1 MSRPQVPAEDALG
14 RQLLSMLASNKAA
27 FGNLLAYGNMRL
39 SQEEQTLNQMA
50 VRALTNPQD
59 RDGAVLQYGRVEML
73 RDLIAYAQRFI
84 KN

>member
-1 MSRPQVPAEDALG
+1 MSRPQVPAEDTLG

-27 FGNLLAYGNMRL
+27 FGNLLTYGNMRL

-59 RDGAVLQYGRVEML
+59 RDGAILQYGRVTML